1 MPTNNTAR
9 RLNHDDA
16 PHEDHSVRLAA
27 SWADYQRHLKLR
39 GESARPRLTFDGEQL
54 EIMAPSPDHETI
66 SRTIH
71 DLVATYCQELDIDYT
86 AVGSWTLNSKKLGV
100 GLEPDECYVFGPRGR
115 AKVPDL
121 AIEVVW
127 TSGGLDKLDIYRPLG
142 VREIWVWQR
151 GKVVPYV
158 LRRSGYKPAARS
170 LALPGIDLAELAA
183 CIGEP
188 STSAAVKRFR
198 THLRRASR

>member
-1 MPTNNTAR
+1 MATNTAR
-9 RLNHDDA
+9 PIVHDDA

-39 GESARPRLTFDGEQL
+39 GESARPRLTFSDGVL
-54 EIMAPSPDHETI
+54 EIMAPSPDHEAI

-71 DLVATYCQELDIDYT
+71 DLVAAYCQERDIDYT
-86 AVGSWTLNSKKLGV
+86 AVGSWTLSSKKLGK
-100 GLEPDECYVFGPRGR
+100 GLEPDECYIFGPRGS

-142 VREIWVWQR
+142 VREVWVWQR
-151 GKVVPYV
+151 GKVVPHV
-158 LRRSGYKPAARS
+158 LGRSGYKPATRS
-170 LALPGIDLAELAA
+170 VALPGVDLGELAA

-198 THLRRASR
+198 AYCRR

>member
-1 MPTNNTAR
+1 MASNTAR
-9 RLNHDDA
+9 PIVHDDA

-39 GESARPRLTFDGEQL
+39 GEAARPRLTFSDGVL

-71 DLVATYCQELDIDYT
+71 DLVATYCQEREIDYT
-86 AVGSWTLNSKKLGV
+86 AVGSWTLSSKKLGK
-100 GLEPDECYVFGPRGR
+100 GLEPDECYIFGPRGS

-142 VREIWVWQR
+142 VREVWVWQR
-151 GKVVPYV
+151 GKIVPHV
-158 LRRSGYKPAARS
+158 LGRSGYKPAARS
-170 LALPGIDLAELAA
+170 TALPGIDLAELAA
-183 CIGEP
+183 CIDEP
-188 STSAAVKRFR
+188 SNGAAVKRFR
-198 THLRRASR
+198 AHCRR